1 MEERKRLLALGMQTG
16 PELFVFASDMDAD
29 SWLYDWDGLRP
40 VAEEGRDLGVHL
52 VATVDY
58 LWHMKTAVEPPT
70 IDGLVKTSLD
80 DMVISIKEE
89 GIGDGGSLSAFS
101 PPKSLI
107 FGLNT
112 ANKWKHGRATARNCN
127 R

>member
-1 MEERKRLLALGMQTG
+1 MDQRKRLLALGMQTG

-58 LWHMKTAVEPPT
+58 LWHMKTTVEPPT
-70 IDGLVKTSLD
+70 IDGLVKTGLD

-89 GIGDGGSLSAFS
+89 SIGDRGSLYRLLT
-101 PPKSLI
+101 PQ
-107 FGLNT
+107 
-112 ANKWKHGRATARNCN
+112 RV
-127 R
+127 